1 MTLAKTTSEQTPPT
15 ESSLVARP
23 AYSVHRSSGA
33 ESNICTYQIER
44 VVRGIEPPAVR
55 ESVGT
60 VFQNLLALIECLH
73 LIESHLRQ
81 VDAADETFALFR
93 VIHDEARA
101 LVNFIRTDALNI
113 PSMSEELLDTLD
125 GITFALGHDLQRV
138 FDADSP
144 ASLAGHSRH
153 VIVGKLSRAHD
164 VLTNCLQQSTIT
176 LAMVFDPQLEG
187 SKLFNNSDMR
197 YRQSLQLCEDIS
209 ALIKLIEAS
218 EETGTEAAQSDLEAG
233 IEKFRQ
239 ESLECLMYSD
249 WPQFESFCELIAL
262 PSEFGEVESTLHQF
276 RCYLETLLGQVRM
289 RAVLANVFPVQFGE
303 VDNSAVATSF
313 VEMAS
318 DSTAQNHENETSYE
332 GAADSLAL
340 AR

>member
-1 MTLAKTTSEQTPPT
+1 MTLAKPITEQPTPV
-15 ESSLVARP
+15 ESFVSHP
-23 AYSVHRSSGA
+23 GYSVHRSSGT
-33 ESNICTYQIER
+33 ESNICDYQIER
-44 VVRGIEPPAVR
+44 AIRGIDLPGVR

-93 VIHDEARA
+93 VIHDEARS
-101 LVNFIRTDALNI
+101 LVDFIRTDALNI
-113 PSMSEELLDTLD
+113 PSMSEELVDTLD
-125 GITFALGHDLQRV
+125 GITFALSHDLQRV

-144 ASLAGHSRH
+144 ASLAGHTRH

-176 LAMVFDPQLEG
+176 LAMVFDPELEG

-209 ALIKLIEAS
+209 ELIKLIETS
-218 EETGTEAAQSDLEAG
+218 EVTGTEEAKAELEAG
-233 IEKFRQ
+233 TEKFRQ

-262 PSEFGEVESTLHQF
+262 PAEFGEVESTLHQF

-289 RAVLANVFPVQFGE
+289 RAVLANVFPVNFGDADSILTETTFAE
-303 VDNSAVATSF
+303 VARDSASRNSQSEGSYDELAVA
-313 VEMAS
+313 
-318 DSTAQNHENETSYE
+318 
-332 GAADSLAL
+332 G
-340 AR
+340 

>member
-1 MTLAKTTSEQTPPT
+1 M
-15 ESSLVARP
+15 ARP
-23 AYSVHRSSGA
+23 AYSVRSSGA
-33 ESNICTYQIER
+33 NTNICTYEVER
-44 VVRGIEPPAVR
+44 VLRGIDRPEVR
-55 ESVGT
+55 EPVGT

-93 VIHDEARA
+93 VIHDEARS
-101 LVNFIRTDALNI
+101 LVDFIRTDALSI

-125 GITFALGHDLQRV
+125 GITFALSHDLQRV

-144 ASLAGHSRH
+144 SSLAGHTRH

-176 LAMVFDPQLEG
+176 LAMVFDPALEG

-197 YRQSLQLCEDIS
+197 HRQSLQLCEDIS
-209 ALIKLIEAS
+209 ELIKLIETA
-218 EETGTEAAQSDLEAG
+218 EEMGTEDAKAELEAG

-303 VDNSAVATSF
+303 ADNSSTATS
-313 VEMAS
+313 VEEVAR
-318 DSTAQNHENETSYE
+318 DSVTQNPQNDKRHEEAE
-332 GAADSLAL
+332 GSLAL

>member
-1 MTLAKTTSEQTPPT
+1 M
-15 ESSLVARP
+15 ARP
-23 AYSVHRSSGA
+23 GFSVHRSSGT
-33 ESNICTYQIER
+33 ESDICDYQIER
-44 VVRGIEPPAVR
+44 VIRGIDLPEVR

-73 LIESHLRQ
+73 LIERHLRQ

-93 VIHDEARA
+93 VIHDEART
-101 LVNFIRTDALNI
+101 LVDFIRTDALSI
-113 PSMSEELLDTLD
+113 PSMSEELVDTLD
-125 GITFALGHDLQRV
+125 GITFALSHDLQRV

-144 ASLAGHSRH
+144 ASLAGHTRH

-176 LAMVFDPQLEG
+176 LAMVFDPELEG

-209 ALIKLIEAS
+209 ELIRLIETS
-218 EETGTEAAQSDLEAG
+218 ETTGTEDSRAELEAG
-233 IEKFRQ
+233 TEKFRQ

-262 PSEFGEVESTLHQF
+262 PAEFGEVESTLHQF
-276 RCYLETLLGQVRM
+276 RCYLETLLGQVKM
-289 RAVLANVFPVQFGE
+289 RAVLANVFPVGFGE
-303 VDNSAVATSF
+303 GDNSLTETTF
-313 VEMAS
+313 EEIAS
-318 DSTAQNHENETSYE
+318 DTASRKKKRIATMN
-332 GAADSLAL
+332 
-340 AR
+340 